1 MPFRILFVVATE
13 TEGNVLRKL
22 PGMISYDEG
31 FSLNNCDIKLLVTGV
46 GSVATAWSLKQWLTV
61 NERPDL
67 IINAGIAGSFKDDIK
82 IGDVVMPVTDCF
94 ADSGIENAD
103 DFITLFESGFADP
116 DQFPYRS
123 GLLQCNATISD
134 RMNDILRP
142 VTAITLNTATGSSY
156 TLNKLVKKFNPDIE
170 TMEGA
175 TFFYI
180 CTREKIP
187 FLSLRAISNQVEPR
201 NRSKWNIPLAL
212 EKLTERLNEVIKR
225 LK

>member
-1 MPFRILFVVATE
+1 MSFRILFVVATE

-22 PGMISYDEG
+22 PDIISYTEG
-31 FSLNNCDIKLLVTGV
+31 FSVNNREIKLLVTGV
-46 GSVATAWSLKQWLTV
+46 GSVATAWSLKEWLKV
-61 NERPDL
+61 GERPDL

-82 IGDVVMPVTDCF
+82 IGDVVMPVTDFF

-103 DFITLFESGFADP
+103 SFLTLFESGLADP
-116 DQFPYRS
+116 DEFPYQS
-123 GLLQCNATISD
+123 GILQCDALISG
-134 RMNDILRP
+134 RMSDILRS
-142 VTAITLNTATGSSY
+142 VKAITLNTATGSVY
-156 TLNKLVKKFNPDIE
+156 TLNKLIKKFNPDIE

-187 FLSLRAISNQVEPR
+187 FLSIRAISNRVESR

-212 EKLTERLNEVIKR
+212 ESLAEKLNEVINR
-225 LK
+225 L